1 MLVEFDRQIFE
12 SIIYKVIVDGYDD
25 GNKDPSMFTFVYK
38 TGFTNSVDANN
49 HKPPRKKRKKNK
61 EKNENNLSS
70 YSPNEDEKMC
80 SLNSDNTCRKRG
92 LSCGKSGIGLSRT
105 AMVFRLRASSEE
117 GALTPRCLCVTAYSP
132 NQSQPFRQW

>member
-1 MLVEFDRQIFE
+1 MLVKFDRQIFE
-12 SIIYKVIVDGYDD
+12 SIIYKVIVDGYDDD

-80 SLNSDNTCRKRG
+80 SLNSDNTCGVRG
-92 LSCGKSGIGLSRT
+92 TYRENRAIDINSCRNPH
-105 AMVFRLRASSEE
+105 
-117 GALTPRCLCVTAYSP
+117 ALLP
-132 NQSQPFRQW
+132 